1 MEAGTQP
8 REDVRQVGDKISS
21 REPSELPESVEK
33 LSGPRDPRGRQQQ
46 VDDET
51 ASDALDWLLSDS
63 GDDAESITTRNIEIN
78 VGTPQAPQW
87 ISWTIRNVDRALLR
101 QLQDQRSGSRAQ
113 RRGGQMAA
121 EVDPEQ
127 TALRIVSHGTVA
139 PDLDKAADVKGVQRS
154 PDPHYHRMT
163 ILSHRF
169 RNKPGLIDQLAGE
182 IFDLSGYDEGAI
194 REAKEVRAA
203 GN

>member
-1 MEAGTQP
+1 MEASTQD
-8 REDVRQVGDKISS
+8 REDVRRVGDGISS
-21 REPSELPESVEK
+21 RKPDDLPESVEK
-33 LSGPRDPRGRQQQ
+33 LATQAPRTRAQ

-51 ASDALDWLLSDS
+51 ASDALEWLLSDA
-63 GDDAESITTRNIEIN
+63 GDDEESISTRSIEIN
-78 VGTPQAPQW
+78 VGTPQMPNW
-87 ISWTIRNVDRALLR
+87 ISWTIRNVDRVLLR

-113 RRGGQMAA
+113 RRGGQM
-121 EVDPEQ
+121 VGDMDPER
-127 TALRIVSHGTVA
+127 TALRIVSHGTVE
-139 PDLDKAADVKGVQRS
+139 PDLDKAADVKKVQRT
-154 PDPHYHRMT
+154 PDPHYHRMQ
-163 ILSHRF
+163 ILAHRF